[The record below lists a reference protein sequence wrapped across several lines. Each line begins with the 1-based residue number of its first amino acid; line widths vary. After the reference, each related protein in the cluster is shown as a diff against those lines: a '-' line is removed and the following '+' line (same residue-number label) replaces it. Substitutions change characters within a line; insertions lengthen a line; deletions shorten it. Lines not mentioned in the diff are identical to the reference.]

1 MAPEIK
7 INVLTQP
14 KTGTEDK
21 VNVLT
26 LVMIMQDSESS
37 VSPMYSL
44 DRAPMITHS
53 SKIPVKHPHT
63 SSLTCHVIDH
73 TYGAQTHMCQPG
85 KRRATIT
92 FKRWSSHQD
101 QRSSTTLTR

>member
-44 DRAPMITHS
+44 DRPPMITHS
-53 SKIPVKHPHT
+53 SKIPAKHPHT
-63 SSLTCHVIDH
+63 SSLTCHVIEH
-73 TYGAQTHMCQPG
+73 IYGAQTHMCQPG
-85 KRRATIT
+85 SGVPQSNLRGGGATRT
-92 FKRWSSHQD
+92 NCPAQ
-101 QRSSTTLTR
+101 L

>member
-26 LVMIMQDSESS
+26 LVMILQDSESS
-37 VSPMYSL
+37 VSP
-44 DRAPMITHS
+44 IH
-53 SKIPVKHPHT
+53 
-63 SSLTCHVIDH
+63 
-73 TYGAQTHMCQPG
+73 
-85 KRRATIT
+85 
-92 FKRWSSHQD
+92 
-101 QRSSTTLTR
+101 